1 MARHELSYEGFQR
14 VDGRDA
20 YELRLGWER
29 DGERLGLVTPVVSG
43 GRLWAYRNGG
53 GDRERY
59 KAALASWAVDEMRR
73 EIEAGRGRN
82 EWQDLAHVLD
92 VDTLTVERLAAS
104 DAELPE
110 LVEGEVVGSF
120 DA

>member
-1 MARHELSYEGFQR
+1 MARHELRYEGFQR
-14 VDGRDA
+14 VDGMDA

-29 DGERLGLVTPVVSG
+29 DGERLGLVTPLVFG
-43 GRLWAYRNGG
+43 GRLWGYRSHG

-73 EIEAGRGRN
+73 GVEPERGRY
-82 EWQDLAHVLD
+82 EGQDPVYVLNVNTLA
-92 VDTLTVERLAAS
+92 VESLAAS
-104 DAELPE
+104 DVELPE
-110 LVEGEVVGSF
+110 LVEGAVIGSF